1 MVATTVLLPVI
12 DINEYIQNPLSENAQ
27 MECKKLSEAVKTFGA
42 FAIRDSRVTEEQ
54 NAEFLNLMED
64 YFNQSLDAKLKDQR

>member
-12 DINEYIQNPLSENAQ
+12 DINEWIKNPKSQESQ
-27 MECKKLSEAVKTFGA
+27 TECEKLAEAVKTFGA
-42 FAIRDSRVTEEQ
+42 FAIKDDRVTEQQ

-64 YFNQSLDAKLKDQR
+64 YFDQSFESKLKDQR